1 MIKELAFDRKYI
13 NGLLAVVAFVVIF
26 IIPFEGL
33 NYPAHATLALLVFA
47 VILWATEAIPVAV
60 TSVIVLFL
68 QPLLG
73 IASIERAMI
82 GFANPILLLIIG
94 GFVIAAGISSS
105 GLVQRAAYLLISRI
119 GTCPDKSVSATAY
132 STGFMSA
139 WIENIVSYAM
149 MIPIFHYI
157 IELTGITEEEKQSS
171 NFTKALFLGGSYA
184 SLAGGLATPI
194 GTVPNLM
201 AAAYTGIQFSTWMVI
216 GVPIAIVMLFLI
228 VKIVYRAFP
237 PEITKVCANE
247 LELKRRIDEM
257 GVITG
262 KEELAGGVLLFTIFL
277 WVTEGFTGLGS
288 STIALIGATMYLLL
302 GVISWKEAQKNINWS
317 LIIFFGGALSLG
329 AAMLQTGAAQWIID
343 NILTIMG
350 GNVSQFVL
358 TLVLMIIGVVFTQ
371 IMSNIAL
378 SAILIPIS
386 VSLADTTGVAA
397 SLYAVP
403 VAIACSLSFA
413 LPVSDPTVA
422 MAHTTGHVQIGE
434 IIKIGSILAI
444 IGIIITVVV
453 IFTVGI
459 RIL

>member
-1 MIKELAFDRKYI
+1 MDKKYI
-13 NGLLAVVAFVVIF
+13 SFLLAVISFVIVF
-26 IIPFEGL
+26 IIPLEGL
-33 NYPAHATLALLVFA
+33 SYPAHATLALLVFA
-47 VILWATEAIPVAV
+47 VILWATEATPLVV
-60 TSVIVLFL
+60 TSVMVLFL

-73 IASIERAMI
+73 IATIERAMI

-105 GLVQRAAYLLISRI
+105 GLVQRGAYLLISKI
-119 GTCPDKSVSATAY
+119 GACPDRSVSATAY

-149 MIPIFHYI
+149 MIPIFYYI
-157 IELTGITEEEKQSS
+157 VELTGITEEEKQSS

-201 AAAYTGIQFSTWMVI
+201 AAAYTGIQFSTWMVV
-216 GVPIAIVMLFLI
+216 GVPIALVMLFLV
-228 VKIVYRAFP
+228 VKVVEYMFP

-247 LELKRRIDEM
+247 LELKRRIHDM

-262 KEELAGGVLLFTIFL
+262 KEELAGGILLFTIIL
-277 WVTEGFTGLGS
+277 WVTESFTGLGS
-288 STIALIGATMYLLL
+288 STIALIGATLYLLL
-302 GVISWKEAQKNINWS
+302 GVISWREAQKNINWS

-329 AAMLQTGAAQWIID
+329 AAMLQTGSAQWIID
-343 NILTIMG
+343 NILIILGENTSPFI
-350 GNVSQFVL
+350 L
-358 TLVLMIIGVVFTQ
+358 ILVLMIIGVIFTQ

-378 SAILIPIS
+378 SAILIPIT
-386 VSLADTTGVAA
+386 VSLADTTGVGA

-403 VAIACSLSFA
+403 VAIACSLSFV
-413 LPVSDPTVA
+413 LPISDPTVA
-422 MAHTTGHVQIGE
+422 MAHTTGNVQIGE
-434 IIKIGSILAI
+434 IIKIGGILAT

-453 IFTVGI
+453 IFTVGSWV
-459 RIL
+459 L